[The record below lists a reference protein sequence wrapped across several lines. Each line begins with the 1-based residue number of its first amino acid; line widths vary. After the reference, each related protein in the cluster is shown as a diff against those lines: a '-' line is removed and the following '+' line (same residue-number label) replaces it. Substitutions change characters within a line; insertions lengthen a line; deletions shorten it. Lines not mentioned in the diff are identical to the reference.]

1 MTAAPWL
8 DEPDVLDPRRFSE
21 RSSSPGSGEELDRGA
36 AEYSESMDH
45 LVRMADATAGVRAE
59 RTVAGG
65 DFILDGSAELEARWG
80 TQAQLLWACGES
92 LLIVAPP
99 GVGKTTMAVQLVEA
113 LVGITDRVLD
123 LPVRPARRVLYLA
136 MDRPRQI
143 RRAMARRF
151 TATHRDVLNERLVV
165 HKGPLPG
172 DLAKFPEQLVTLA
185 HTHDSDVIVVDSL
198 KDACAKLTD
207 DEAGSMV
214 NRAVQ
219 MCNAADIDLLGLHHQ
234 RKGQNG
240 NKPNTLADVYG
251 STWITAGAGSVVLL
265 WGEAGSEIVE
275 LSHLKQPAD
284 TVGPWT
290 IEHDHHHGTSR
301 ISRAFDALGFLR
313 RHPGCTVADAAHAE
327 HGAAQKA
334 GSAPWKRTE
343 RRMRRLVIDGYARAD
358 AQHRSGGAFDAVR
371 YWPVDA
377 SLEALLTVDTDR
389 GQGGSDDGD
398 A

>member
-1 MTAAPWL
+1 MLPDDPLAGDPWADVPLPGDTDRTDDHTQDEPAAPC
-8 DEPDVLDPRRFSE
+8 
-21 RSSSPGSGEELDRGA
+21 
-36 AEYSESMDH
+36 
-45 LVRMADATAGVRAE
+45 

-65 DFILDGSAELEARWG
+65 DFVLEGPADLEGRWG
-80 TQAQLLWACGES
+80 DKSEVLWACGES

-99 GVGKTTMAVQLVEA
+99 GAGKTTMAVQLVEA
-113 LVGITDRVLD
+113 LVGLTDSVLG

-151 TATHRDVLNERLVV
+151 GADHRDVLNDRLVV

-172 DLAKFPEQLVTLA
+172 DLAKYPEQLVSLA
-185 HTHDSDVIVVDSL
+185 HQHDCDVIVVDSL

-219 MCNAADIDLLGLHHQ
+219 MCNAADIDVLVLHHQ

-251 STWITAGAGSVVLL
+251 STWITAGAGSVILL
-265 WGEAGSEIVE
+265 WGDAGSEVVE
-275 LSHLKQPAD
+275 LTHLKQPAD
-284 TVGPWT
+284 PLGPWT
-290 IEHDHHHGTSR
+290 IEHDHHAGTSR
-301 ISRAFDALGFLR
+301 VSRGFDALAFIR
-313 RHPGCTVADAAHAE
+313 HHPGCTVADAAQAE
-327 HGAAQKA
+327 HGAPQKS
-334 GSAPWKRTE
+334 GSGAWKKTE
-343 RRMRRLVIDGYARAD
+343 RRLRRLVADGHVNSDGRGRTD
-358 AQHRSGGAFDAVR
+358 GTFTGAR
-371 YWPVDA
+371 YWPGDHAMDA
-377 SLEALLTVDTDR
+377 LVAMDTAH
-389 GQGGSDDGD
+389 GQGGRNDDL